1 MTSTCFRLI
10 AKRLAELTNH
20 QHKNFDFG
28 VEFQNFVD
36 FKEDKEDFVN
46 ALTEI
51 CQRIDLA
58 LLRNDIPAD
67 KLHKILEVSEIPLL
81 TFIREGNRILP
92 IIFYEV
98 EEDVLGGYIYRGE
111 ETEEKVEDVTPY
123 LNQLCVNENQNN
135 FLAYFTAFPLT
146 PLVSDPEPQKGET
159 QTPVKRLLRL
169 LSLEKRDI
177 AYIYFYAL
185 IIALISL
192 TLPLGIQT
200 MMELVAGG
208 VIFNSIV
215 LLISF
220 VIVGILAAGA
230 LQTLQYSLVE
240 VIERRI
246 FVKAAMEFGYR
257 IPRVRTEALTN
268 YYAPELMNRFFDVLT
283 LQKGLPKFLIDIAG
297 STLQILFGLLLLSF
311 YHPFFVFFGVGV
323 MVALVLMVYWTGPA
337 GLRASIVESKYK
349 YKVAHWLEELAR
361 TLESFKMAGH
371 TSLPL
376 SKMEYL
382 VNNYLYYRK
391 KHFKVLMVQFANIIG
406 FKTITT
412 GGLLI
417 IGSILV
423 IDRQITLGQFVASEI
438 VIILIL
444 GAIEKLISS
453 LSTIFDMLTAVDKIG
468 YVTDLPL
475 ERKSGIFF
483 PKNTEGISLKIR
495 NLKYKYPHSSNY
507 ILKGLNLDVK
517 SGERICIAGFNNAG
531 KNTFANVISGL
542 LESYEGI
549 IAINNISMREISLSS
564 LRDVVASNFSTNDI
578 FEGSVLDNIQMGRS
592 NISYQDVVW
601 AVESMGLTDTIHAL
615 SDGLQTELVAGA
627 KSFPQSVLIKLTIA
641 RCIAEKPKLLILN
654 DFLHFLE
661 KEERL
666 RVLQFL
672 NDKKNPWTLIC
683 VSNDPTILTTCD
695 RIILMKEGEVIA
707 QGSYNELLPNQNFQ
721 KILLQ
726 PQDFI
731 TEYLK
736 PKTSNS

>member
-10 AKRLAELTNH
+10 AKRLAELSNH
-20 QHKNFDFG
+20 SHANFGFG
-28 VEFQNFVD
+28 LEFQNIID
-36 FKEDKEDFVN
+36 FKEDTKDFSN

-58 LLRNDIPAD
+58 LLMNEIPTNKFF
-67 KLHKILEVSEIPLL
+67 KLLEVSEIPVF
-81 TFIREGNRILP
+81 TFIYDDKQVLP
-92 IIFYEV
+92 IIFYK
-98 EEDVLGGYIYRGE
+98 EEYGSWQGYIYKDSQ
-111 ETEEKVEDVTPY
+111 EEKVVDILPY
-123 LNQLCVNENQNN
+123 LEKLYLKANENGNVV
-135 FLAYFTAFPLT
+135 YFTPFPLT
-146 PLVSDPEPQKGET
+146 PLVSETDTQKGDAPLS
-159 QTPVKRLLRL
+159 PVQRLFRL

-177 AYIYFYAL
+177 IYVYFYAF

-215 LLISF
+215 LLIAF
-220 VIVGILAAGA
+220 IILGVLAAGA
-230 LQTLQYSLVE
+230 LQILQYTLVE

-257 IPRVRTEALTN
+257 IPRVRTEALSN

-283 LQKGLPKFLIDIAG
+283 LQKGLPKFLIDLAG
-297 STLQILFGLLLLSF
+297 SVLQILFGLILLSF
-311 YHPFFVFFGVGV
+311 YHPFFVFFGFAVI
-323 MVALVLMVYWTGPA
+323 VALVLIIYFTGPS

-371 TSLPL
+371 TMLPL

-391 KHFKVLMVQFANIIG
+391 KHFKVLMVQFGNIIG
-406 FKTITT
+406 FKTIVT

-417 IGSILV
+417 IGSLLV

-438 VIILIL
+438 IIILIL
-444 GAIEKLISS
+444 NAIEKLISS
-453 LSTIFDMLTAVDKIG
+453 ISTIFDMLTAVDKIG

-483 PKNTEGISLKIR
+483 PKDTISGISLKIR
-495 NLKYKYPHSSNY
+495 NLKYRHPNATNY
-507 ILKGLNLDVK
+507 TLKGIDLDVK
-517 SGERICIAGFNNAG
+517 SGERVCIAGFNQAG
-531 KNTFANVISGL
+531 KNTFANVIGGL
-542 LESYEGI
+542 LESYEGS
-549 IAINNISMREISLSS
+549 IAINNISMREISLPS
-564 LRDVVASNFSTNDI
+564 LRDVVASNFSTEDI

-592 NISYQDVVW
+592 NISYQDVAW
-601 AVESMGLTDTIHAL
+601 AVDSMGLTDIIHSL
-615 SDGLQTELVAGA
+615 SDGLQTELLAGA
-627 KSFPQSVLIKLTIA
+627 KAFSSSTLTKLTIA

-672 NDKKNPWTLIC
+672 MDRQTPWTLLC
-683 VSNDPTILTTCD
+683 VSNDPTILATCD
-695 RIILMKEGEVIA
+695 RIVLMKEGQIIA
-707 QGSYNELLPNQNFQ
+707 QGSYEALISNQEFQ
-721 KILLQ
+721 KILIS
-726 PQDFI
+726 PSD
-731 TEYLK
+731 LK
-736 PKTSNS
+736 MS

>member
-10 AKRLAELTNH
+10 AKRLAELSNHTHTN
-20 QHKNFDFG
+20 FG
-28 VEFQNFVD
+28 FGLEFQNIID
-36 FKEDKEDFVN
+36 FKEDTKDFSN

-58 LLRNDIPAD
+58 LLMNEIPTNKFF
-67 KLHKILEVSEIPLL
+67 KLLEVSGIPVF
-81 TFIREGNRILP
+81 TFIYDEKQVLP
-92 IIFYEV
+92 IIFYKE
-98 EEDVLGGYIYRGE
+98 GNGSWQGYIYKDSQ
-111 ETEEKVEDVTPY
+111 EEKVVDALPY
-123 LNQLCVNENQNN
+123 LEKLYLKANESGNMV
-135 FLAYFTAFPLT
+135 YFTPFPLT
-146 PLVSDPEPQKGET
+146 PLVSETDTKKGDAPP
-159 QTPVKRLLRL
+159 TPVQRLFRL

-177 AYIYFYAL
+177 MYVYFYAF

-215 LLISF
+215 LLIAF
-220 VIVGILAAGA
+220 IIIGVLAAGA
-230 LQTLQYSLVE
+230 LQILQYTLVE

-257 IPRVRTEALTN
+257 IPRVRTEALSN

-283 LQKGLPKFLIDIAG
+283 LQKGLPKFLIDLAG
-297 STLQILFGLLLLSF
+297 SVLQILFGLLLLSF
-311 YHPFFVFFGVGV
+311 YHPFFVFFGFAVI
-323 MVALVLMVYWTGPA
+323 VALVLIIYFTGPS

-371 TSLPL
+371 TMLPL

-391 KHFKVLMVQFANIIG
+391 KHFKVLMIQFGNIIG
-406 FKTITT
+406 FKTIVT

-423 IDRQITLGQFVASEI
+423 IDKQITLGQFVASEI
-438 VIILIL
+438 IIILIL
-444 GAIEKLISS
+444 NAIEKLISS
-453 LSTIFDMLTAVDKIG
+453 ISTIFDMLTAVDKIG

-475 ERKSGIFF
+475 ERKNGIFF
-483 PKNTEGISLKIR
+483 PKDTLSGISLKIR
-495 NLKYKYPHSSNY
+495 NLKYKHPNAANY
-507 ILKGLNLDVK
+507 TLKGIDLDVK
-517 SGERICIAGFNNAG
+517 AGERVCIAGFNQAG
-531 KNTFANVISGL
+531 KNTFASVIGGL
-542 LESYEGI
+542 LESYEGS
-549 IAINNISMREISLSS
+549 IAINNISMREISLPS
-564 LRDVVASNFSTNDI
+564 LRDVVASNFSTEDI

-592 NISYQDVVW
+592 NISYQDVAW
-601 AVESMGLTDTIHAL
+601 AVDSMGLTDIIHSL
-615 SDGLQTELVAGA
+615 PDGLQTELLAGA
-627 KSFPQSVLIKLTIA
+627 KAFSNSTLTKLTIA

-672 NDKKNPWTLIC
+672 MDRQTPWTLLC

-695 RIILMKEGEVIA
+695 RIVLLKDGAIIA
-707 QGSYNELLPNQNFQ
+707 QGSYDELISNQEFQ
-721 KILLQ
+721 KILIS
-726 PQDFI
+726 PND
-731 TEYLK
+731 LK
-736 PKTSNS
+736 AK

>member
-10 AKRLAELTNH
+10 AKRLAELSNH
-20 QHKNFDFG
+20 AHLNFGFG
-28 VEFQNFVD
+28 LEFQNIID
-36 FKEDKEDFVN
+36 FKEDTEDFSN

-58 LLRNDIPAD
+58 MLRN
-67 KLHKILEVSEIPLL
+67 EIPDNKLFKLL
-81 TFIREGNRILP
+81 EASGVPVFTFVQEGNVVLP
-92 IIFYEV
+92 TIFYQTESG
-98 EEDVLGGYIYRGE
+98 EWFGYLYRDSK
-111 ETEEKVEDVTPY
+111 EEKIIDIMPY
-123 LNQLCVNENQNN
+123 LQKLYVKDKKKNDIV
-135 FLAYFTAFPLT
+135 YFTPFPLT
-146 PLVSDPEPQKGET
+146 PLVSEKEPDKIGN
-159 QTPVKRLLRL
+159 TPSPVERLFRLLA
-169 LSLEKRDI
+169 LEKRDI
-177 AYIYFYAL
+177 MYVYFYAF

-215 LLISF
+215 LLIAF
-220 VIVGILAAGA
+220 IIIGILAAGA
-230 LQTLQYSLVE
+230 LQILQYTLVE

-257 IPRVRTEALTN
+257 IPRVRTEALSN

-283 LQKGLPKFLIDIAG
+283 LQKGLPKFLIDLAG
-297 STLQILFGLLLLSF
+297 SVLQILFGLVLLSF
-311 YHPFFVFFGVGV
+311 YHPFFVFFGLSVII
-323 MVALVLMVYWTGPA
+323 ALVMIVYFTGPS
-337 GLRASIVESKYK
+337 GLRASIIESKYK

-361 TLESFKMAGH
+361 TLEAFKMAGH

-391 KHFKVLMVQFANIIG
+391 KHFKVLMIQFSNIIG
-406 FKTITT
+406 FKTVVT

-417 IGSILV
+417 IGSLLV

-438 VIILIL
+438 IIILIL
-444 GAIEKLISS
+444 NAIEKLISS

-468 YVTDLPL
+468 YVTDFPL

-483 PKNTEGISLKIR
+483 PKEMQGGISLKIR
-495 NLKYKYPHSSNY
+495 NLKYKHTNSSEY
-507 ILKGLNLDVK
+507 TLKGIDLDIQA
-517 SGERICIAGFNNAG
+517 GEHICIAGFNQAG
-531 KNTFANVISGL
+531 KNTFANVIGGL
-542 LESYEGI
+542 LESYEGS

-564 LRDVVASNFSTNDI
+564 LRDVVAYNFSTNDI

-601 AVESMGLTDTIHAL
+601 AVDNMGLADIVHAL
-615 SDGLQTELVAGA
+615 PDGLQTELIAGA
-627 KSFPQSVLIKLTIA
+627 KNFSSSVLTKLTIA
-641 RCIAEKPKLLILN
+641 RCIAERPKLLILN

-666 RVLQFL
+666 RVLHFL
-672 NDKKNPWTLIC
+672 MDKKNPWTLLC
-683 VSNDPTILTTCD
+683 VSNDPTLLTTCD
-695 RIILMKEGEVIA
+695 KIVMMKDGLVI
-707 QGSYNELLPNQNFQ
+707 GNGTYEELLPNPDFQ
-721 KILLQ
+721 KILIN
-726 PQDFI
+726 PKD
-731 TEYLK
+731 LK
-736 PKTSNS
+736 N

>member
-10 AKRLAELTNH
+10 AKRLAELSNHIHTN
-20 QHKNFDFG
+20 FG
-28 VEFQNFVD
+28 FGLEFQNIID
-36 FKEDKEDFVN
+36 FKEDTKDFSN

-58 LLRNDIPAD
+58 LLMNEIPTNKFF
-67 KLHKILEVSEIPLL
+67 KLLEVSEIPVF
-81 TFIREGNRILP
+81 TFIYEEKQVLP
-92 IIFYEV
+92 IIFYK
-98 EEDVLGGYIYRGE
+98 EENGGWKGYIYKDSQ
-111 ETEEKVEDVTPY
+111 EEKIVDALPY
-123 LNQLCVNENQNN
+123 LEKLYLKGNENGNVV
-135 FLAYFTAFPLT
+135 YFTPFPLT
-146 PLVSDPEPQKGET
+146 PLVSETDTKKGDAPP
-159 QTPVKRLLRL
+159 TPVQRLFRL

-177 AYIYFYAL
+177 MYVYFYAF

-215 LLISF
+215 LLIAF
-220 VIVGILAAGA
+220 IILGVLAAGA
-230 LQTLQYSLVE
+230 LQILQYTLVE

-257 IPRVRTEALTN
+257 IPRVRTEALSN

-283 LQKGLPKFLIDIAG
+283 LQKGLPKFLIDLAG
-297 STLQILFGLLLLSF
+297 SVLQILFGLLLLSF
-311 YHPFFVFFGVGV
+311 YHPFFVFFGFAVI
-323 MVALVLMVYWTGPA
+323 VALVLIIYFTGPS

-371 TSLPL
+371 TMLPL

-391 KHFKVLMVQFANIIG
+391 KHFKVLMIQFGNIIG
-406 FKTITT
+406 FKTIVT

-438 VIILIL
+438 IIILIL
-444 GAIEKLISS
+444 NAIEKLISS
-453 LSTIFDMLTAVDKIG
+453 ISTIFDMLTAVDKIG

-475 ERKSGIFF
+475 ERKNGIFF
-483 PKNTEGISLKIR
+483 PKDTMSGISLKIR
-495 NLKYKYPHSSNY
+495 NLKYKHPNATNY
-507 ILKGLNLDVK
+507 TLKGIDLDVQA
-517 SGERICIAGFNNAG
+517 GERVCIAGFNQAG
-531 KNTFANVISGL
+531 KNTFANVIGGL
-542 LESYEGI
+542 LESYEGS
-549 IAINNISMREISLSS
+549 IAINNISMREISLPS
-564 LRDVVASNFSTNDI
+564 LRDVVASNFSTEDI

-592 NISYQDVVW
+592 NISYQDVAW
-601 AVESMGLTDTIHAL
+601 AVDSMGLTDIIHSL
-615 SDGLQTELVAGA
+615 SDGLQTELLAGA
-627 KSFPQSVLIKLTIA
+627 KAFSSSTLTKLTIA

-672 NDKKNPWTLIC
+672 MNKQMPWTLLC
-683 VSNDPTILTTCD
+683 VSNDPTILATCD
-695 RIILMKEGEVIA
+695 KIVLMKEGQIIA
-707 QGSYNELLPNQNFQ
+707 QGSYETLISNQEFQ
-721 KILLQ
+721 KILFS
-726 PQDFI
+726 PSD
-731 TEYLK
+731 LK
-736 PKTSNS
+736 VQ